1 LSLDRLV
8 VTPKTGREKFRLDA
22 QDLDFDLQSFWR
34 WSASDLLSNTTRGV
48 LAEYLVARALGVQAD
63 GMRSERA
70 THGFQTDDGI
80 RVGVKSAAYLQ
91 SWQQR
96 QLSQISFVAPRRQL
110 WNTADRPPERTARQ
124 VDVHV
129 FALLAHQDKSTVDPM
144 VIDQWSFFVVAASV
158 LEQRTRSQYSI
169 TLPSLARLSGP
180 PVPFRRLCEAVATAA
195 RQQAP
200 PHPSD
205 P

>member
-1 LSLDRLV
+1 MSLDRLV

-22 QDLDFDLQSFWR
+22 QDLDFDLLSFWR

-48 LAEYLVARALGVQAD
+48 LAEYLVARALGVQPD
-63 GMRSERA
+63 GVRSERA
-70 THGFQTDDGI
+70 AHGFQTDDGI

-110 WNTADRPPERTARQ
+110 WDTDSLRPERAARQ

-129 FALLAHQDKSTVDPM
+129 FALLSHQDKSTVDPM
-144 VIDQWSFFVVAASV
+144 AIDQWSFFVVASRI

-180 PVPFRRLCEAVATAA
+180 PVHYCRLCEAVAAAA

-200 PHPSD
+200 TPPE

>member
-8 VTPKTGREKFRLDA
+8 VTPKSGLERFRLET
-22 QDLDFDLQSFWR
+22 QDLGFDLLSFWR

-48 LAEYLVARALGVQAD
+48 LAEYLVARALGVPPDAV
-63 GMRSERA
+63 RSERA
-70 THGFQTDDGI
+70 AHDLQTAEGI

-96 QLSQISFVAPRRQL
+96 QLSQISFVAPRRRP
-110 WNTADRPPERTARQ
+110 WNDDDRPAERPARQ

-144 VIDQWSFFVVAASV
+144 AVEQWSFFVVATNV

-180 PVPFRRLCEAVATAA
+180 PIPYHRLRDAVVAAA
-195 RQQAP
+195 RQQVP
-200 PHPSD
+200 PP
-205 P
+205 PPNP